1 MTAKVEV
8 RGIRYEPAG
17 RVVLDDVSL
26 DASAGEVVAVTGPS
40 GSGKSSL
47 LSIVA
52 GLSRPADGSATIDG
66 RPVLEGVDCTLGLVL
81 QGYGLVA
88 VLTAAENVEIPLQAA
103 GVPRDEV
110 LARAAAALDHV
121 GLADLAD
128 RPVEDLSGGQRQRVA
143 FARAMAMRPDVVLAD
158 EPTAQ
163 QDGATKARLLA
174 LLRGCADRG
183 AVVLV
188 ATHDPDVVA
197 VCDREVALH
206 DGRLVA
212 AP

>member
-1 MTAKVEV
+1 VQV
-8 RGIRYEPAG
+8 RGVRYEPAG

-26 DASAGEVVAVTGPS
+26 DASPGEIVAVTGPS

-52 GLSRPADGSATIDG
+52 GLAAPSAGGATIDG
-66 RPVLEGVDCTLGLVL
+66 RPVLDGIGPSLGLVL

-103 GVPRDEV
+103 GVPRAEV
-110 LARAAAALDHV
+110 LARAASALGDV
-121 GLADLAD
+121 GLAELAD

-163 QDGATKARLLA
+163 QDSATKSRLLA
-174 LLRGCADRG
+174 LLRGSAQRG
-183 AVVLV
+183 AVVLI

-197 VCDREVALH
+197 LCDREVALH

-212 AP
+212 P